1 MTILYL
7 MKVLI
12 LMTSFVDLTL
22 SFKLIIMGVG
32 YIVDRFLLL
41 YLNVNYVYNINPKY
55 WMMVI

>member
-7 MKVLI
+7 MKVPI